1 MSPRPQE
8 TPCTPQ
14 RLTRPTEILPRH
26 PCRSFH
32 RPANAHGVNDLSVL
46 GFTSS
51 LHQTSLLPSQ
61 TTPTRPR
68 IQLASPHLGIPD
80 AIDVPGCAPVSI
92 FFLFFLFLCGFFF
105 EVVEGLGI
113 QVKDASD
120 QLFGLRAAPGKST
133 RPKCSI

>member
-1 MSPRPQE
+1 MIYLCWVS
-8 TPCTPQ
+8 
-14 RLTRPTEILPRH
+14 
-26 PCRSFH
+26 
-32 RPANAHGVNDLSVL
+32 
-46 GFTSS
+46 
-51 LHQTSLLPSQ
+51 
-61 TTPTRPR
+61 RPR
-68 IQLASPHLGIPD
+68 STKPPSFPPKPRQHAHAFNFASPHLGIPD